1 LLIQFHRLTYQQEEG
16 LDYRHGTGHG
26 VGSYLNVHEGPI
38 GIGTRIQYSE
48 VPLAPGNVISNEP
61 GYYEDGNFGI
71 RTENIILV
79 KEVETKHKFGDKPY
93 LGFEHVTMV
102 PYCRKLIDERLLTR
116 REKHWLNEYH
126 ADIYAKTKDLLDL
139 GSIAAKWLERETR
152 PI

>member
-1 LLIQFHRLTYQQEEG
+1 MLIQFHILTYQQEEG

-102 PYCRKLIDERLLTR
+102 PYCRKLIDERLLTS

-126 ADIYAKTKDLLDL
+126 ADIYAKTKDLLNLD
-139 GSIAAKWLERETR
+139 SIATKWLERETR